1 MAELEHGTAAPLV
14 VEAQDGGG
22 GPVVKVSGDLD
33 ISSVEKLKSV
43 VGELIRERPRALTFE
58 LSELRFMDSAGIAV
72 LLGAVSQVETVRL
85 RSPSPA
91 VRRLLELTGLTGILA
106 IES

>member
-1 MAELEHGTAAPLV
+1 MAELEHGSAAPLV
-14 VEAQDGGG
+14 VESHEGGG

-43 VGELIRERPRALTFE
+43 VGELVQQRPQLITFE

-85 RSPSPA
+85 RAPSPA
-91 VRRLLELTGLTGILA
+91 VRRLLELTGLTDVLA